1 MPNAKVKVS
10 AIVPAAGSGVRMGGD
25 MKKQF
30 LSINGKPILSYALAT
45 LSSSPRIGEII
56 LVAPADEMEF
66 CRVEI
71 VERLAIPK
79 VKEIVEGG
87 ITRHE
92 SVARG
97 FLYVSEDMDVALT
110 HDGVRPFITHGMI
123 DAVVDAAVRFGAAAT
138 AIRARDTLKKVTGDV
153 ITGSIS
159 REEVMR
165 IQTPQAFTRVT
176 LMKALHEANRSGFAG
191 SDESSLVERIG
202 VPVHVVEGSET
213 NMKITTTEDL
223 RIAEAMVKAIY

>member
-1 MPNAKVKVS
+1 MPNTKAKVS

-30 LSINGKPILSYALAT
+30 LSINGKPILTYALTT
-45 LSSSPRIGEII
+45 LSSSPRINEII
-56 LVAPADEMEF
+56 LVAPSDEMEF

-71 VERLAIPK
+71 VERYEIPK

-97 FLYVSEDMDVALT
+97 FLYVSEDMDVTLT

-123 DAVVDAAVRFGAAAT
+123 DAVVEAAMRYGAATT
-138 AIRARDTLKKVTGDV
+138 AIRLRDTLKKVVGDV
-153 ITGSIS
+153 ITGPVN
-159 REEVMR
+159 RDEVMR
-165 IQTPQAFTRVT
+165 IQTPQAFTRLT
-176 LMKALHEANRSGFAG
+176 LMKALHEANLSGFAG

-223 RIAEAMVKAIY
+223 RIAEAMVSALF